1 MDVIAASALRIVI
14 IRSRGLIGRVVVIT
28 VGRLFAIGVSLAG
41 GDIVSWCIWFQ
52 FGGSLLK
59 RRQTYTKIPHCL
71 LSVRVLRNELTRYAF
86 LEL

>member
-1 MDVIAASALRIVI
+1 MDVIAASALRIV

-28 VGRLFAIGVSLAG
+28 VVRLFAIGVSLAG

-59 RRQTYTKIPHCL
+59 RRQTYTKIPH
-71 LSVRVLRNELTRYAF
+71 
-86 LEL
+86 